1 MRYHGIYKKILGVR
15 KKMYLERMNLQL
27 FGANGEGSGSEGA
40 GNTAQQNNNQQ
51 NNNQNNQN
59 SDGGA
64 GEKTYTQAQV
74 NAMLANEKRQGKQA
88 ILRALGIKDVN
99 EGKSKMQQQQ
109 QANQQQLDEENQ
121 AAQLLSNA
129 RQAQINAEARA
140 QAAERKLSVLKA
152 GVRPE
157 FVDDV
162 VYIATGKAT
171 DAEDFEEVVTAM
183 KETHSFYFMQDNNS
197 NQNNNGTGGNA
208 NFKKQQQ
215 QQEQAGALGKR
226 LAEQRMKAVEN
237 KVKFFDN

>member
-1 MRYHGIYKKILGVR
+1 MS
-15 KKMYLERMNLQL
+15 LERMNLQL
-27 FGANGEGSGSEGA
+27 FRENGENSGSESA
-40 GNTAQQNNNQQ
+40 GNTAQQNGNQQ
-51 NNNQNNQN
+51 NSNQNNQN

-74 NAMLANEKRQGKQA
+74 NVMLANEKRQGKQA

-109 QANQQQLDEENQ
+109 QTNQQQLDEENQ

-197 NQNNNGTGGNA
+197 NQNNNGTGGNT

>member
-1 MRYHGIYKKILGVR
+1 
-15 KKMYLERMNLQL
+15 MYLERMNLQL
-27 FGANGEGSGSEGA
+27 FGENGEGSGSEGA
-40 GNTAQQNNNQQ
+40 GNTAQQNSNQQ
-51 NNNQNNQN
+51 NSNQNNQN
-59 SDGGA
+59 SNGGA

-74 NAMLANEKRQGKQA
+74 NVMLANEKRQGKQA

-109 QANQQQLDEENQ
+109 QTNQQQLDEENQ

-197 NQNNNGTGGNA
+197 NQNNNGTGGNT

>member
-1 MRYHGIYKKILGVR
+1 MS
-15 KKMYLERMNLQL
+15 LERMNLQL
-27 FGANGEGSGSEGA
+27 FGENGESSGSEGA
-40 GNTAQQNNNQQ
+40 GNTAQQNSNQQ
-51 NNNQNNQN
+51 NSNQNNQN
-59 SDGGA
+59 SNGGA

-74 NAMLANEKRQGKQA
+74 NVMLANEKRQGKQA

-109 QANQQQLDEENQ
+109 QTNQQQLDEENQ

-129 RQAQINAEARA
+129 REAQINAEARA

-197 NQNNNGTGGNA
+197 NQNNNNGTGGNT

>member
-1 MRYHGIYKKILGVR
+1 MS
-15 KKMYLERMNLQL
+15 LERMNLQL
-27 FGANGEGSGSEGA
+27 FGANGENSGSEGA
-40 GNTAQQNNNQQ
+40 GNTAQQNSNQQ
-51 NNNQNNQN
+51 NSNQNNQN

-74 NAMLANEKRQGKQA
+74 NVMLANEKRQGKQA

-109 QANQQQLDEENQ
+109 QTNQQQLDEENQ

-162 VYIATGKAT
+162 VCIATGKAT

-183 KETHSFYFMQDNNS
+183 KETHSFYFVQDNNS
-197 NQNNNGTGGNA
+197 NQNNNGTGGNT

>member
-1 MRYHGIYKKILGVR
+1 
-15 KKMYLERMNLQL
+15 MYLERMNLQL
-27 FGANGEGSGSEGA
+27 FGENGEGSGSEGA
-40 GNTAQQNNNQQ
+40 GNTAQQNSNQQ
-51 NNNQNNQN
+51 NSNQNNQN

-74 NAMLANEKRQGKQA
+74 NVMLANEKRQGKQA

-109 QANQQQLDEENQ
+109 QTNQQQLDEENQ

-197 NQNNNGTGGNA
+197 NQNNNGTGGNT

>member
-1 MRYHGIYKKILGVR
+1 MS
-15 KKMYLERMNLQL
+15 LERMNLQL
-27 FGANGEGSGSEGA
+27 FGENGENSGSEGA
-40 GNTAQQNNNQQ
+40 RNTAQQNS
-51 NNNQNNQN
+51 NQNNQN

-74 NAMLANEKRQGKQA
+74 NVMLANEKRQGKQA

-109 QANQQQLDEENQ
+109 QTNQQQLDEENQ

-197 NQNNNGTGGNA
+197 SQNNNGTGGNT

>member
-1 MRYHGIYKKILGVR
+1 MS
-15 KKMYLERMNLQL
+15 LERMNLQL
-27 FGANGEGSGSEGA
+27 FGENGENSGSEGA

-59 SDGGA
+59 SNGGA

-74 NAMLANEKRQGKQA
+74 NVMLANEKRQGKQA

-109 QANQQQLDEENQ
+109 QTAQQQLDEENQ

-129 RQAQINAEARA
+129 RQAQAEAEQRA
-140 QAAERKLSVLKA
+140 QAAERKLAVLKL

-157 FVDDV
+157 YVDDV
-162 VYIATGKAT
+162 VFIASGKAT
-171 DAEDFEEVVTAM
+171 DSEDFDAVISGM
-183 KETHSFYFMQDNNS
+183 KETHSFYFVQDNNS
-197 NQNNNGTGGNA
+197 SQNNNGTGGNT

>member
-1 MRYHGIYKKILGVR
+1 
-15 KKMYLERMNLQL
+15 MYLERMNLQL
-27 FGANGEGSGSEGA
+27 FGEIGEGSGGEGA

-59 SDGGA
+59 SNGGA

-74 NAMLANEKRQGKQA
+74 NVMLANEKRQGKQA

-109 QANQQQLDEENQ
+109 QTNQQQLDEENQ

-197 NQNNNGTGGNA
+197 SQNNNGTGGNA

>member
-1 MRYHGIYKKILGVR
+1 
-15 KKMYLERMNLQL
+15 MYLERMNLQL
-27 FGANGEGSGSEGA
+27 FGENGEGSGSEGA
-40 GNTAQQNNNQQ
+40 GNTAQQNSNQQ
-51 NNNQNNQN
+51 NSNQNNQN

-74 NAMLANEKRQGKQA
+74 NVMLANEKRQGKQS

-109 QANQQQLDEENQ
+109 QTNQQQLDEENQ

-129 RQAQINAEARA
+129 RQAQANAEARA

-183 KETHSFYFMQDNNS
+183 KETHSFYFVQDNNS
-197 NQNNNGTGGNA
+197 NQNNNGTGGNT

>member
-1 MRYHGIYKKILGVR
+1 MF
-15 KKMYLERMNLQL
+15 LERMNLQL
-27 FGANGEGSGSEGA
+27 FGENGEGSGGEGA
-40 GNTAQQNNNQQ
+40 GNANQQNNNQQ
-51 NNNQNNQN
+51 NSNQNNQN

-74 NAMLANEKRQGKQA
+74 NVMLANEKRQGKQA

-109 QANQQQLDEENQ
+109 QTNQQQLDEENQ

-197 NQNNNGTGGNA
+197 SQNNNGTGGNA

>member
-1 MRYHGIYKKILGVR
+1 
-15 KKMYLERMNLQL
+15 MYLERMNLQL
-27 FGANGEGSGSEGA
+27 FGENGENSGSEGA
-40 GNTAQQNNNQQ
+40 GNTAQQNS
-51 NNNQNNQN
+51 NQNNQN

-74 NAMLANEKRQGKQA
+74 NVMLANEKRQGKQA

-109 QANQQQLDEENQ
+109 QTNQQQLDEENQ

-152 GVRPE
+152 GVKPE

-171 DAEDFEEVVTAM
+171 DAEDFETVVTAM

-197 NQNNNGTGGNA
+197 NQNNNGTGGNT

-226 LAEQRMKAVEN
+226 LAEQRMKATEN

>member
-1 MRYHGIYKKILGVR
+1 MF
-15 KKMYLERMNLQL
+15 LERMNLQL
-27 FGANGEGSGSEGA
+27 FGENGENSGSEGA
-40 GNTAQQNNNQQ
+40 GNTAQQNSNQQ
-51 NNNQNNQN
+51 NSNQNNQN

-74 NAMLANEKRQGKQA
+74 NVMLANEKRQGKQA

-99 EGKSKMQQQQ
+99 EGKAKMQQQQ
-109 QANQQQLDEENQ
+109 QTTQQQLDEENQ
-121 AAQLLSNA
+121 AAQLLANA
-129 RQAQINAEARA
+129 RQAQTNAEARA

-197 NQNNNGTGGNA
+197 NQNNNGTGGNT

>member
-1 MRYHGIYKKILGVR
+1 
-15 KKMYLERMNLQL
+15 MYLERMNLQL
-27 FGANGEGSGSEGA
+27 FGENGEGSGSEGA
-40 GNTAQQNNNQQ
+40 GNTAQQNSNQQ
-51 NNNQNNQN
+51 NSNQNNQN

-74 NAMLANEKRQGKQA
+74 NVMLANEKRQGKQA
-88 ILRALGIKDVN
+88 ILRALGIRDVN

-109 QANQQQLDEENQ
+109 QTNQQQLDEENQ

-197 NQNNNGTGGNA
+197 SQNNNGTGGNT

>member
-1 MRYHGIYKKILGVR
+1 
-15 KKMYLERMNLQL
+15 MYLERMNLQL
-27 FGANGEGSGSEGA
+27 FGENGENSGSEGA
-40 GNTAQQNNNQQ
+40 GNTAQQNSNQQ
-51 NNNQNNQN
+51 NSNQNNQN

-74 NAMLANEKRQGKQA
+74 NVMLANEKRQGKQA

-109 QANQQQLDEENQ
+109 QTNQQQLDEENQ

-183 KETHSFYFMQDNNS
+183 KETHSFYFVQDNNS
-197 NQNNNGTGGNA
+197 NQNNNGTGGNT

-226 LAEQRMKAVEN
+226 LAEQRMKAMEN

>member
-1 MRYHGIYKKILGVR
+1 
-15 KKMYLERMNLQL
+15 MYLERMNLQL
-27 FGANGEGSGSEGA
+27 FGENGEGSGSEGA
-40 GNTAQQNNNQQ
+40 GNTAQQNSNQQ
-51 NNNQNNQN
+51 NSNQNNQN
-59 SDGGA
+59 SNGGA

-74 NAMLANEKRQGKQA
+74 NVMLANEKRQGKQA

-109 QANQQQLDEENQ
+109 QTNQQQLDEENQ

>member
-1 MRYHGIYKKILGVR
+1 MF
-15 KKMYLERMNLQL
+15 LERMNLQL
-27 FGANGEGSGSEGA
+27 FGENGENSGNEGA
-40 GNTAQQNNNQQ
+40 GNTAQQNSNQQ
-51 NNNQNNQN
+51 NSNQNNQN

-74 NAMLANEKRQGKQA
+74 NVMLANEKRQGKQA
-88 ILRALGIKDVN
+88 ILRALGIKDVH

-109 QANQQQLDEENQ
+109 QTNQQQLDEENQ

-183 KETHSFYFMQDNNS
+183 KETHSFYFMPDNNS
-197 NQNNNGTGGNA
+197 NQNNNGTGGNT

>member
-1 MRYHGIYKKILGVR
+1 
-15 KKMYLERMNLQL
+15 MYLERMNLQL
-27 FGANGEGSGSEGA
+27 FGENGEGSDGEGA
-40 GNTAQQNNNQQ
+40 GNTAQQNSNQQ
-51 NNNQNNQN
+51 NSNQNNQN

-74 NAMLANEKRQGKQA
+74 NVMLANEKRQGKQA

-109 QANQQQLDEENQ
+109 QTNQQQLDEENQ

>member
-1 MRYHGIYKKILGVR
+1 MS
-15 KKMYLERMNLQL
+15 LERMNLQL
-27 FGANGEGSGSEGA
+27 FGANGEGSDGEGA

-51 NNNQNNQN
+51 NSNQNNQN

-74 NAMLANEKRQGKQA
+74 NVMLANEKRQGKQA

-109 QANQQQLDEENQ
+109 QTNQQQLDEENQ

-197 NQNNNGTGGNA
+197 NQNNNGTGGNT

>member
-1 MRYHGIYKKILGVR
+1 
-15 KKMYLERMNLQL
+15 MYLEKMNLQL
-27 FGANGEGSGSEGA
+27 FGENGEGSGGEGA
-40 GNTAQQNNNQQ
+40 GNANQQNNNQQ
-51 NNNQNNQN
+51 NSNQNNQN

-74 NAMLANEKRQGKQA
+74 NAMLANEKRQGKQS

-109 QANQQQLDEENQ
+109 QTNQQQLDEENQ

-197 NQNNNGTGGNA
+197 NQNNGTGGNT

>member
-1 MRYHGIYKKILGVR
+1 
-15 KKMYLERMNLQL
+15 MYLEKMNLQL
-27 FGANGEGSGSEGA
+27 FGENGEGSGSEGA
-40 GNTAQQNNNQQ
+40 GNTAQQNSNQQ

-74 NAMLANEKRQGKQA
+74 NVMLANEKRQGKQA

-109 QANQQQLDEENQ
+109 QTNQQQLDEENQ

-197 NQNNNGTGGNA
+197 NQNNNGTGGNT

>member
-1 MRYHGIYKKILGVR
+1 MS
-15 KKMYLERMNLQL
+15 LERMNLQL
-27 FGANGEGSGSEGA
+27 FGENGENSGSEGA
-40 GNTAQQNNNQQ
+40 GNTAQQNSNQQ
-51 NNNQNNQN
+51 NSNQNNQN

-74 NAMLANEKRQGKQA
+74 NVMLANEKRQGKQA

-109 QANQQQLDEENQ
+109 QTNQQQLDEENQ

>member
-1 MRYHGIYKKILGVR
+1 MF
-15 KKMYLERMNLQL
+15 LERMNLQL
-27 FGANGEGSGSEGA
+27 FGENGENSGSEGA
-40 GNTAQQNNNQQ
+40 GNTAQQNSNQQ
-51 NNNQNNQN
+51 NSNQNNQN
-59 SDGGA
+59 PDGGA

-74 NAMLANEKRQGKQA
+74 NVMLANEKRQGKQA

-109 QANQQQLDEENQ
+109 QTNQQQLDEENQ

-197 NQNNNGTGGNA
+197 NQNNNNGTGGNT

>member
-1 MRYHGIYKKILGVR
+1 
-15 KKMYLERMNLQL
+15 MYLERMNLQL
-27 FGANGEGSGSEGA
+27 FGANGEGSDGEGA
-40 GNTAQQNNNQQ
+40 GNTAQQNSNQQ
-51 NNNQNNQN
+51 NSNQNNQN

-74 NAMLANEKRQGKQA
+74 NVMLANEKRQGKQA

-109 QANQQQLDEENQ
+109 QTNQQQLDEENQ

-197 NQNNNGTGGNA
+197 NQNNGTGGNT

-215 QQEQAGALGKR
+215 QQEQVGALGKR

-237 KVKFFDN
+237 KVKFF

>member
-1 MRYHGIYKKILGVR
+1 
-15 KKMYLERMNLQL
+15 MYLEKMNLQL
-27 FGANGEGSGSEGA
+27 FGENGESSGGEGA

-51 NNNQNNQN
+51 KNNQNNQN

-74 NAMLANEKRQGKQA
+74 NVMLANEKRQGKQA

-109 QANQQQLDEENQ
+109 QTNQQQLDEENQ

-171 DAEDFEEVVTAM
+171 DAEDFDEVVTAM

>member
-1 MRYHGIYKKILGVR
+1 MS
-15 KKMYLERMNLQL
+15 LERMNLQL
-27 FGANGEGSGSEGA
+27 FGENGENSGSEGA
-40 GNTAQQNNNQQ
+40 GNTAQQNGNQQ
-51 NNNQNNQN
+51 NSNQNNQN

-74 NAMLANEKRQGKQA
+74 NVMLANEKRQGKQA

-109 QANQQQLDEENQ
+109 QTNQQQLDEENQ

>member
-1 MRYHGIYKKILGVR
+1 MS
-15 KKMYLERMNLQL
+15 LERMNLQL
-27 FGANGEGSGSEGA
+27 FGENGENSGNEGA
-40 GNTAQQNNNQQ
+40 GNTAQQNSNQQ
-51 NNNQNNQN
+51 NSNQNNQN

-74 NAMLANEKRQGKQA
+74 NVMLANEKRQGKQA

-109 QANQQQLDEENQ
+109 QTNQQQLDEENQ

-197 NQNNNGTGGNA
+197 SQNNNGTGGNT

>member
-1 MRYHGIYKKILGVR
+1 
-15 KKMYLERMNLQL
+15 MYLERMNLQL
-27 FGANGEGSGSEGA
+27 FGENGEGSGSEGA
-40 GNTAQQNNNQQ
+40 GNTAQQNS
-51 NNNQNNQN
+51 NQNNQN

-74 NAMLANEKRQGKQA
+74 NVMLANEKRQGKQA

-109 QANQQQLDEENQ
+109 QTNQQQLDEENQ

-183 KETHSFYFMQDNNS
+183 KETHSFYFVQDNNS
-197 NQNNNGTGGNA
+197 NQNNNGTGGNT

-237 KVKFFDN
+237 KAKFFDN

>member
-1 MRYHGIYKKILGVR
+1 MF
-15 KKMYLERMNLQL
+15 LERMNLQL
-27 FGANGEGSGSEGA
+27 FGENGENSGSEGA
-40 GNTAQQNNNQQ
+40 GNTAQQNSNQQ
-51 NNNQNNQN
+51 NSNQNNQN
-59 SDGGA
+59 SNGGA

-74 NAMLANEKRQGKQA
+74 NVMLANEKRQGKQA

-109 QANQQQLDEENQ
+109 QTNQQQLDEENQ

-183 KETHSFYFMQDNNS
+183 KETHSFYFVQDNNS
-197 NQNNNGTGGNA
+197 NQNNNGTGGNT

>member
-1 MRYHGIYKKILGVR
+1 MF
-15 KKMYLERMNLQL
+15 LERMNLQL
-27 FGANGEGSGSEGA
+27 FGENGENSGSEGA
-40 GNTAQQNNNQQ
+40 GNTAQQNSNQQ
-51 NNNQNNQN
+51 NSNQNNQN

-74 NAMLANEKRQGKQA
+74 NVMLANEKRQGKQA

-109 QANQQQLDEENQ
+109 QTNQQQLDEENQ

-183 KETHSFYFMQDNNS
+183 KETHSFYFVQDNNS